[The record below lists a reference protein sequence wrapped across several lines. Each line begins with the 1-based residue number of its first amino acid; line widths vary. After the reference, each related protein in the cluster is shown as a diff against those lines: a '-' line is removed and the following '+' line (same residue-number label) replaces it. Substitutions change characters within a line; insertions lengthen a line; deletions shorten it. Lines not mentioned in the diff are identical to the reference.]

1 MWEGEEV
8 GEKGRRIRPR
18 LAANR
23 TDGAQ
28 MRVSDEWDG
37 RSVRGVGAGER
48 KARKV
53 NHDLAKA
60 GGAEAV
66 LACAGPWKR
75 VRDRFPTHNAHGEI
89 SVRSIDGHKLVVA
102 DRN

>member
-1 MWEGEEV
+1 MGV
-8 GEKGRRIRPR
+8 GNKG
-18 LAANR
+18 
-23 TDGAQ
+23 DG
-28 MRVSDEWDG
+28 S
-37 RSVRGVGAGER
+37 SVRGVRAGER

-66 LACAGPWKR
+66 LARAWPWKR
-75 VRDRFPTHNAHGEI
+75 VRDRFPTHHAHGEI
-89 SVRSIDGHKLVVA
+89 SVRSIVGHELVVA